1 MDVVPATVTAT
12 SGGGSRAALALALAA
27 VLATAAC
34 SAPAQPTRSAAA
46 PLTNTFD
53 SPEALAQAVLSALA
67 NGDLDRLRSL
77 ALTESEFRDH
87 VWPGLPAS
95 RPERN
100 VPFDYAWGQ
109 MKQRSDGH
117 LQNTFA
123 RYARRPLK
131 LARAGFAGEATNY
144 VTFSVMRESEIVATD
159 DTGRDLVLRLYGS
172 AMVKDGRYKL
182 FSYVVDE

>member
-1 MDVVPATVTAT
+1 MDFVPAAVRSSLSRAT
-12 SGGGSRAALALALAA
+12 GAALALGLAA
-27 VLATAAC
+27 VIVTAAC
-34 SAPAQPTRSAAA
+34 SAPAEPTPSTAA

-53 SPEALAQAVLSALA
+53 SPEALAQAVLAALA
-67 NGDLDRLRSL
+67 SGDIERLRAL
-77 ALTESEFRDH
+77 ALSEAEFRDY
-87 VWPGLPAS
+87 VWPELPTS

-100 VPFDYAWGQ
+100 VPFEYAWGQ

-117 LQNTFA
+117 LQQTFA

-131 LARAGFAGEATNY
+131 FVRTRFTGETTTY
-144 VTFSVMRESEIVATD
+144 STFSVMRDSEIVAAD

>member
-1 MDVVPATVTAT
+1 MDLLPAAVT
-12 SGGGSRAALALALAA
+12 SPRSRATGAVVALGLAA
-27 VLATAAC
+27 VIGTAAC
-34 SAPAQPTRSAAA
+34 SAPAEPTPSPAP

-53 SPEALAQAVLSALA
+53 SSEALAQAVLTALA
-67 NGDLDRLRSL
+67 GGDIERLRAL
-77 ALTESEFRDH
+77 ALSEAEFRDY
-87 VWPGLPAS
+87 VWPELPAS

-100 VPFDYAWGQ
+100 VPFEYAWGQ
-109 MKQRSDGH
+109 MKQRSDGY
-117 LQNTFA
+117 LQQTFA

-131 LARAGFAGEATNY
+131 FVRTRFTGEITPY
-144 VTFSVMRESEIVATD
+144 TTFSVMRESEIVATD

>member
-1 MDVVPATVTAT
+1 MDVVPAAVTSSPGLA
-12 SGGGSRAALALALAA
+12 SAAALALVLAA
-27 VLATAAC
+27 IPVMAAC
-34 SAPAQPTRSAAA
+34 SAPAEPTRSAAA

-53 SPEALAQAVLSALA
+53 APEALAQAVLAALSSA
-67 NGDLDRLRSL
+67 DLERLRSL
-77 ALTESEFRDH
+77 PLSEAEFRDH
-87 VWPGLPAS
+87 VWPELPTS

-117 LQNTFA
+117 LQQTFA

-131 LARAGFAGEATNY
+131 FVRTRFTGETTTYA
-144 VTFSVMRESEIVATD
+144 TFSVMRESEIVATD

>member
-1 MDVVPATVTAT
+1 MDVIPAALT
-12 SGGGSRAALALALAA
+12 SSTGRVSCAALALGLAA
-27 VLATAAC
+27 VLVTAAC
-34 SAPAQPTRSAAA
+34 SAPAEPTRSAVA
-46 PLTNTFD
+46 PLINTFD
-53 SPEALAQAVLSALA
+53 SPEALAQAVLDALSSGDIERLRALA
-67 NGDLDRLRSL
+67 LNE
-77 ALTESEFRDH
+77 AEFRH
-87 VWPGLPAS
+87 YVWPELPTS

-117 LQNTFA
+117 LQQTFA

-131 LARAGFAGEATNY
+131 LARTRFTGETTSY
-144 VTFSVMRESEIVATD
+144 VTFAVMRESEIVATD